1 MDGLRASPAVTA
13 ALVGLLCGGV
23 AHAKPVTPPG
33 PVAKAPS
40 KTPAQHGPTLPKVD
54 SHHTDVTAEITK
66 PTDHGPLPG
75 FTPVIAGLTP
85 FGSGPHHGGRA
96 GPKVDRLIA
105 PKAARKGHV
114 TSFRVAAESNS
125 GPVSGVSFD
134 FGEAGG
140 RYAESQCKVGG
151 GRPRGHKAAAKSH
164 HATFGLPYA
173 FASPGPHNVRFEVT
187 SGGCAAHTAATA
199 GQITVDVADAGASLR
214 AITGPL
220 AGVLSTDCPGADV
233 VPTSATRTAA
243 RLATNCLLD
252 KVRAKAGLRGLQ
264 TLRILRRAAA
274 RHSRSMVDQHYF
286 DHTEPSGST
295 LASRLRAVGFK
306 GSGGENIGYGTA
318 YWATPRSMMWLW
330 MHSSG
335 HRANILDRGFRYVG
349 VAISLG
355 SPTGSKSDGATYTV
369 DFGGS

>member
-1 MDGLRASPAVTA
+1 MDGLRTSPAVTA

-23 AHAKPVTPPG
+23 AHAKPVTQPKVPE
-33 PVAKAPS
+33 ANE
-40 KTPAQHGPTLPKVD
+40 PARHGPTLPKVD
-54 SHHTDVTAEITK
+54 GSHTDATTKITK
-66 PTDHGPLPG
+66 PSDAGPVAG
-75 FTPVIAGLTP
+75 FTPSIAGLTP
-85 FGSGPHHGGRA
+85 FGSGPHHGGHP

-105 PKAARKGHV
+105 PKTPRKGRV
-114 TSFRVAAESNS
+114 TSFNVAAESS
-125 GPVSGVSFD
+125 SAPVSGVSFD
-134 FGEAGG
+134 FGEGGG
-140 RYAESQCKVGG
+140 RYAESQCKAGV
-151 GRPRGHKAAAKSH
+151 GRPRAHKAAMRAAGH

-173 FASPGPHNVRFEVT
+173 FMTPGPHNVRFEVT

-220 AGVLSTDCPGADV
+220 AGVLSTDCPGADL
-233 VPTSATRTAA
+233 VPTGATRTAA

-252 KVRAKAGLRGLQ
+252 QVRAKAGLRGLR

-274 RHSRSMVDQHYF
+274 HHSRSMVDQHYF

-306 GSGGENIGYGTA
+306 GSAGENIGYGTA
-318 YWATPRSMMWLW
+318 YWATPRSMLWLW

-335 HRANILDRGFRYVG
+335 HRANILDRDFRYVG

-355 SPTGSKSDGATYTV
+355 SPTGSKTDGATYTV
-369 DFGGS
+369 DFGGT